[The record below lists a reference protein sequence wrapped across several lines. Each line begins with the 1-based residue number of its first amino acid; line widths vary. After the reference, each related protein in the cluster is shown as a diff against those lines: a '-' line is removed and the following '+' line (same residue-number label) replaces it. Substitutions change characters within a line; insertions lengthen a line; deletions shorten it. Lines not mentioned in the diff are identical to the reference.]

1 MLDFLSTMGISALL
15 ISLLILVLTY
25 IGYAGYKQKG
35 IPESLSATYYLLGDK
50 GWLTQAMFI
59 LTGIGLLPAW
69 LNESTQPLQ
78 FLTFLSCGGLMFVGS
93 APMFRLPLQGA
104 VHYIS
109 AVVCCVSAVLW
120 AILSG
125 YYPIVVCSAF
135 LGFMGYVRWKQ
146 PMWWLEIAVIAMVF
160 TSLL

>member
-1 MLDFLSTMGISALL
+1 MTTALL
-15 ISLLILVLTY
+15 TLVLAY
-25 IGYAGYKQKG
+25 IAYVCYRQKG
-35 IPESLSATYYLLGDK
+35 FPESLSATYYLLGEK
-50 GWLTQAMFI
+50 GWLSQLVFI
-59 LTGIGLLPAW
+59 LTGIGLLPSW
-69 LNESTQPLQ
+69 INESKESIQ
-78 FLTFLSCGGLMFVGS
+78 FLAFLSCGGLMFVGS

-146 PMWWLEIAVIAMVF
+146 PMWWLEMAVIGMVF
-160 TSLL
+160 ASVL